1 MQQHHIALSEINTK
15 AIYFTIPF
23 AWHSR
28 KGKKKKKR
36 SGTGDRGELNA
47 EEALG
52 KALYGNVLYVD
63 YGGSCMTQNLSKLT
77 ELTT

>member
-28 KGKKKKKR
+28 KGKKKKKDQEL
-36 SGTGDRGELNA
+36 GTA
-47 EEALG
+47 E
-52 KALYGNVLYVD
+52 N
-63 YGGSCMTQNLSKLT
+63 
-77 ELTT
+77 